1 MGTGYV
7 RYALQLVFRSGPSRG
22 NIAAV
27 PNFVVKARQII
38 ACIGISSAA
47 SLFGQFDITDRHRPG
62 IRQVDVLVQF
72 DKELTVFAILAGYDA
87 DVLICQISFV
97 FCIAFHIDLLVQ
109 LNLGS
114 ITKVAGI
121 LHTVI
126 QCGHFMCNDSF
137 TVFGFIDESCYA
149 IFTIET
155 RFSISTFDGKTV
167 CTVFTIQTNA
177 SVLTID
183 DYGRTILAIDTDS
196 TVLAIFTICTFFTY
210 SNAVTRNI
218 LVHQDIDGRIA
229 ISVLGY
235 RRGQVIRCIFVI
247 FLSCAAH
254 DIDRA
259 VQLIGNRII
268 RTACSR
274 CIGTKLHT
282 VIQCGHFMC
291 NDSFTVFGFIDESCY
306 AIFTIET
313 RFSISTFD
321 GKTVCTVFTIQT
333 NASVLT
339 IDDYGRTILAI
350 DTDSTVLAICA
361 GFTDIDI
368 IFQIICNFHA
378 RIIGLFTDGSR
389 QVITVLEVDN
399 LAVGNLDFAC
409 GVAVPLD
416 LKGIHST
423 KSGQVRI
430 DRIRFDTGRA
440 VGRFI
445 NRHMVTGCHF
455 RMGTG
460 YVRYALQLVFRS
472 GAARYIAIRIR
483 VPSLIGKTGQ
493 VVASF
498 RSPLRVC
505 D

>member
-1 MGTGYV
+1 
-7 RYALQLVFRSGPSRG
+7 
-22 NIAAV
+22 
-27 PNFVVKARQII
+27 
-38 ACIGISSAA
+38 
-47 SLFGQFDITDRHRPG
+47 
-62 IRQVDVLVQF
+62 
-72 DKELTVFAILAGYDA
+72 
-87 DVLICQISFV
+87 
-97 FCIAFHIDLLVQ
+97 
-109 LNLGS
+109 
-114 ITKVAGI
+114 
-121 LHTVI
+121 
-126 QCGHFMCNDSF
+126 MCNDSF

-149 IFTIET
+149 IFTI
-155 RFSISTFDGKTV
+155 KTWS
-167 CTVFTIQTNA
+167 A
-177 SVLTID
+177 
-183 DYGRTILAIDTDS
+183 
-196 TVLAIFTICTFFTY
+196 
-210 SNAVTRNI
+210 
-218 LVHQDIDGRIA
+218 
-229 ISVLGY
+229 
-235 RRGQVIRCIFVI
+235 
-247 FLSCAAH
+247 
-254 DIDRA
+254 
-259 VQLIGNRII
+259 
-268 RTACSR
+268 
-274 CIGTKLHT
+274 
-282 VIQCGHFMC
+282 
-291 NDSFTVFGFIDESCY
+291 FI
-306 AIFTIET
+306 
-313 RFSISTFD
+313 TFD

-440 VGRFI
+440 VSRFI
-445 NRHMVTGCHF
+445 NRHMVTSCHF